1 MKYTWRGRDIMEL
14 SDDEV
19 KQALEKHMQTPPEKE
34 EDVLVYNALTVE
46 WNKRYEEQQRKY
58 HAGEA

>member
-1 MKYTWRGRDIMEL
+1 MKYMWRGRDIMEL

-19 KQALEKHMQTPPEKE
+19 KQALEKHMQTTPEKD

-58 HAGEA
+58 HAGES